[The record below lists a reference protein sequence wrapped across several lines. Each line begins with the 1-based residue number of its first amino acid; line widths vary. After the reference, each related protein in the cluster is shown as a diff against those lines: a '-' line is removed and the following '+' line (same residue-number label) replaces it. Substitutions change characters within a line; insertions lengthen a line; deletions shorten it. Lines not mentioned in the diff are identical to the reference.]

1 MTYMAVTSMKGSVG
15 VGCGN
20 IASRCGEKEVVDV
33 VSERMLGACLVRCQV
48 RHAYKNKVVLDSV
61 ALFYWLEGGR
71 GPA

>member
-33 VSERMLGACLVRCQV
+33 VSERMLGACLVRCQP
-48 RHAYKNKVVLDSV
+48 AACKNEVVIDSV